1 MSEKRNFYSTN
12 EVLNMFNGLISRAQ
26 LSNLMREG
34 KIPVLS
40 FKRKK
45 LIRAEWVNDVM
56 SGKIEVI

>member
-12 EVLNMFNGLISRAQ
+12 EVLNMFNGLVSRAQ
-26 LSNLMREG
+26 LSNL
-34 KIPVLS
+34 IPVLS